1 MDSRK
6 VVLPIKNEKKSILI
20 KRIAI
25 GLFWIYIG
33 VLLRITVFRSGFQP
47 GNLCQNG
54 TINLTLFESYVPLL
68 ENRDFKRI
76 VYLFV
81 GNIIWFVPL
90 GFYLGRF
97 GRRKWK
103 VWQIWLS
110 GLLLSFLIEFL
121 QYVFGTGVSELD
133 DLILNSLGAW
143 IGALLEKGMRIWG
156 MRKGRR
162 VDEESFK

>member
-1 MDSRK
+1 M
-6 VVLPIKNEKKSILI
+6 VLPIKNEKKRILI
-20 KRIAI
+20 KRIVI
-25 GLFWIYIG
+25 HGLFWVYIG
-33 VLLRITVFRSGFQP
+33 VLMRITVFRSGFQL

-68 ENRDFKRI
+68 KSLDFKRI
-76 VYLFV
+76 IYLFV

-97 GRRKWK
+97 GGRKWK

-143 IGALLEKGMRIWG
+143 IGALLEKGIRG

-162 VDEESFK
+162 ADENSYK

>member
-1 MDSRK
+1 M
-6 VVLPIKNEKKSILI
+6 VLPIKNEKKSILI
-20 KRIAI
+20 KRIALH
-25 GLFWIYIG
+25 GLFWVYIG
-33 VLLRITVFRSGFQP
+33 VLLKITVFRSGFQP

-54 TINLTLFESYVPLL
+54 TINRTLFESYVPLL

-97 GRRKWK
+97 GRRKWE

-110 GLLLSFLIEFL
+110 GLLLPFLIEFL

-143 IGALLEKGMRIWG
+143 IGALIEKGMRMRG

-162 VDEESFK
+162 VDEEGFK

>member
-1 MDSRK
+1 M
-6 VVLPIKNEKKSILI
+6 VLPIKNEKKSILI
-20 KRIAI
+20 KRIALH
-25 GLFWIYIG
+25 GLFWVYIG
-33 VLLRITVFRSGFQP
+33 VLLKITVFRSGFQP

-97 GRRKWK
+97 GRRKWE

-143 IGALLEKGMRIWG
+143 IGALIEKGMRMRG
-156 MRKGRR
+156 MRTGRR
-162 VDEESFK
+162 VDEEGFK

>member
-1 MDSRK
+1 M
-6 VVLPIKNEKKSILI
+6 VLPIKNEKKSILI
-20 KRIAI
+20 KRIALH
-25 GLFWIYIG
+25 GLFWVYIG
-33 VLLRITVFRSGFQP
+33 VLLKITVFRSGFQP

-68 ENRDFKRI
+68 ENWDFKRI

-143 IGALLEKGMRIWG
+143 IGALIEKGMRMRG

-162 VDEESFK
+162 VDEEGFK

>member
-1 MDSRK
+1 M
-6 VVLPIKNEKKSILI
+6 VLPIKNEKKSILI

-25 GLFWIYIG
+25 GLFGIYIG
-33 VLLRITVFRSGFQP
+33 ALLRITVFRSGFQP

-54 TINLTLFESYVPLL
+54 TLNLTLFESYVPLL